1 MQTSASLR
9 SASALLNDAIQR
21 VEGTNERFFAAE
33 LHRLRGKVLLALGRS
48 EEAEAGLQLALT
60 IARQQEARWWELRA
74 ATSLAKHWREQHK
87 YRDAYALLQPVYS
100 WFVEG
105 FDTQDLKD
113 ARALLAELRHL
124 AKVQTQPAQS

>member
-9 SASALLNDAIQR
+9 SALALLNDAIQR

-60 IARQQEARWWELRA
+60 IARQQAARWWELRA
-74 ATSLAKHWREQHK
+74 ATSLAKHWRDQHK
-87 YRDAYALLQPVYS
+87 YRDAYGLAATGLQLVCR
-100 WFVEG
+100 G
-105 FDTQDLKD
+105 F
-113 ARALLAELRHL
+113 
-124 AKVQTQPAQS
+124 